1 VDAAPRWSYHGQRD
15 DPRRIAG
22 AYSSRRG
29 YDEPRPDNS
38 RKGVIAIT
46 AYFIRRLLQ
55 SILVIVG
62 VSVIVFIITR
72 AIGDPARMM
81 LPLEA
86 TDEQVEE
93 FRERMGFNDPLW
105 VQFWDWAKN
114 AARGDFG
121 DSLWQRIPA
130 MTLVLERMPATL
142 LLCFTAITL
151 ALLASLPLGVLAAL
165 RPRSWLDKLTT
176 SFSLIGVCI
185 PDFWL
190 GLMLILLLAV
200 TVHAFFTSGYGTWRH
215 LVLPAITLAARP
227 WGRITQIVRTSMM
240 DEMHRTYMMTARAK
254 GLTEQKVIITHA
266 LKNASI
272 PIVTLAAWE
281 LTRMLA
287 GYTIVVETVFAWPG
301 FGHLAM
307 QAIERRDLTL
317 IQANVFVVALI
328 VVAMNIAI
336 DFIYATLDPRVRLA

>member
-1 VDAAPRWSYHGQRD
+1 M
-15 DPRRIAG
+15 
-22 AYSSRRG
+22 
-29 YDEPRPDNS
+29 
-38 RKGVIAIT
+38 T
-46 AYFIRRLLQ
+46 AYLIRRLLQ

-62 VSVIVFIITR
+62 VSVVVFIITR

-81 LPLEA
+81 MPLEA
-86 TDEQVEE
+86 TDEQVEQ
-93 FRERMGFNDPLW
+93 FREHMGFNDPIW
-105 VQFWDWAKN
+105 VQFWDWAKK
-114 AARGDFG
+114 AVRGDFG
-121 DSLWQRIPA
+121 DSLWQRTPA
-130 MTLVLERMPATL
+130 MGLVLERMPATL

-151 ALLASLPLGVLAAL
+151 AVLASLPLGILAAL

-176 SFSLIGVCI
+176 SISLIGVCI

-190 GLMLILLLAV
+190 GLMLILVLSVAIHL
-200 TVHAFFTSGYGTWRH
+200 FFTSGYGTWRH

-301 FGHLAM
+301 FGQLAM

-317 IQANVFVVALI
+317 IQADVFVVALI
-328 VVAMNIAI
+328 VVGMNIAI
-336 DFIYATLDPRVRLA
+336 DFVYATLDPRVRLT

>member
-1 VDAAPRWSYHGQRD
+1 MT
-15 DPRRIAG
+15 
-22 AYSSRRG
+22 
-29 YDEPRPDNS
+29 
-38 RKGVIAIT
+38 IT
-46 AYFIRRLLQ
+46 AYLIRRLLQ
-55 SILVIVG
+55 SILVLVG
-62 VSVIVFIITR
+62 VSVVVFVVTR

-86 TDEQVEE
+86 TEEQVEA
-93 FRERMGFNDPLW
+93 FRDAMGFNDPLW
-105 VQFWDWAKN
+105 VQFWNWAKD

-121 DSLWQRIPA
+121 DSLWQRTPA

-151 ALLASLPLGVLAAL
+151 AVLASLPLGILAAL
-165 RPRSWLDKLTT
+165 RPRSWLDKVTT

-190 GLMLILLLAV
+190 GLMLILVFAV
-200 TVHAFFTSGYGTWRH
+200 VIHLFFTSGYGSWRH

-240 DEMHRTYMMTARAK
+240 DEMHRVYMMTARAK
-254 GLTEQKVIITHA
+254 GLTEEKIIMGHA

-301 FGHLAM
+301 FGNLAM

-317 IQANVFVVALI
+317 IQADVFVVALI
-328 VVAMNIAI
+328 VVVMNISI
-336 DFIYATLDPRVRLA
+336 DFIYAALDPRVRLA

>member
-1 VDAAPRWSYHGQRD
+1 M
-15 DPRRIAG
+15 
-22 AYSSRRG
+22 
-29 YDEPRPDNS
+29 
-38 RKGVIAIT
+38 T

-55 SILVIVG
+55 SVLVIVG
-62 VSVIVFIITR
+62 VCVIVFVITR

-86 TDEQVEE
+86 SEEEVEA
-93 FRERMGFNDPLW
+93 FRDRMGFNDPLY
-105 VQFWDWAKN
+105 VQFWDWARN
-114 AARGDFG
+114 AMRGDFG
-121 DSLWQRIPA
+121 DSLWQRTPA
-130 MTLVLERMPATL
+130 MQLVLERMPATL
-142 LLCFTAITL
+142 LLCSTAIVL
-151 ALLASLPLGVLAAL
+151 ALVASLPLGILAAL
-165 RPRSWLDKLTT
+165 RPRSWLDKATT

-190 GLMLILLLAV
+190 GLMLILIFAV
-200 TVHAFFTSGYGTWRH
+200 SLRLVFTSGYGTWKH
-215 LVLPAITLAARP
+215 LVLPAIALAARP

-254 GLTEQKVIITHA
+254 GLAEHNVIITHA

-301 FGHLAM
+301 FGQLAM

-317 IQANVFVVALI
+317 IQADVFVVALI
-328 VVAMNIAI
+328 VVVMNIAI
-336 DFIYATLDPRVRLA
+336 DFIYAMLDPRVRLA

>member
-1 VDAAPRWSYHGQRD
+1 MAAYL
-15 DPRRIAG
+15 
-22 AYSSRRG
+22 
-29 YDEPRPDNS
+29 
-38 RKGVIAIT
+38 
-46 AYFIRRLLQ
+46 IRRLLQ

-62 VSVIVFIITR
+62 VSMIVFVVTR

-86 TDEQVEE
+86 TEEQVEA
-93 FRERMGFNDPLW
+93 FRDKMGFNDPLW
-105 VQFWDWAKN
+105 VQFWNWGKN
-114 AARGDFG
+114 AIRGDFG
-121 DSLWQRIPA
+121 DSLWQRTDA
-130 MTLVLERMPATL
+130 MQLVLERMPATL
-142 LLCFTAITL
+142 LLCSTAIVI
-151 ALLASLPLGVLAAL
+151 AVAASLPLGILAAL
-165 RPRSWLDKLTT
+165 RPRSWLDKATT

-190 GLMLILLLAV
+190 GLMMILVFAV
-200 TVHAFFTSGYGTWRH
+200 ALRLFYTSGYGTWKH
-215 LVLPAITLAARP
+215 LALPAIALAARP
-227 WGRITQIVRTSMM
+227 WGRITQIVRSSMM

-254 GLTEQKVIITHA
+254 GLTERNVIMSHA

-301 FGHLAM
+301 FGQLAM

-317 IQANVFVVALI
+317 IQADVFVVALMI
-328 VVAMNIAI
+328 VVLNIAI
-336 DFIYATLDPRVRLA
+336 DLIYAALDPRVRLA

>member
-1 VDAAPRWSYHGQRD
+1 MV
-15 DPRRIAG
+15 
-22 AYSSRRG
+22 
-29 YDEPRPDNS
+29 N
-38 RKGVIAIT
+38 IT

-62 VSVIVFIITR
+62 VSVVVFVVTR

-86 TDEQVEE
+86 SDEEVEA
-93 FRERMGFNDPLW
+93 FARRMGFRDPLV
-105 VQFWDWAKN
+105 VQFWNWAKA

-121 DSLWQRIPA
+121 QSLWQHTPA
-130 MTLVLERMPATL
+130 MELVVERMPATL
-142 LLCFTAITL
+142 LLCFTGIIL
-151 ALLASLPLGVLAAL
+151 AVLGSIPLGILAAL
-165 RPRSWLDKLTT
+165 RPRSWLDKVTT
-176 SFSLIGVCI
+176 SVSLIGVCI

-190 GLMLILLLAV
+190 GLMLILLFAV
-200 TVHAFFTSGYGTWRH
+200 SIHLFFTSGYGTPRH

-227 WGRITQIVRTSMM
+227 WGRITQIVRSSMM

-254 GLTEQKVIITHA
+254 GLTEQRVIVSHA

-272 PIVTLAAWE
+272 PIITLAAWE

-301 FGHLAM
+301 FGFLAM

-317 IQANVFVVALI
+317 IQADVFLVALI
-328 VVAMNIAI
+328 VLAMNIVI
-336 DFIYATLDPRVRLA
+336 DFIYASVDPRVRLE

>member
-1 VDAAPRWSYHGQRD
+1 V
-15 DPRRIAG
+15 
-22 AYSSRRG
+22 
-29 YDEPRPDNS
+29 
-38 RKGVIAIT
+38 T

-55 SILVIVG
+55 SVLVIVG
-62 VSVIVFIITR
+62 VSIIVFVITR

-86 TDEQVEE
+86 SDEQVEA

-105 VQFWDWAKN
+105 VQFWDWAKK

-121 DSLWQRIPA
+121 DSLWQRTPA
-130 MTLVLERMPATL
+130 MHLVLERMPATL
-142 LLCFTAITL
+142 LLCSTAIVL
-151 ALLASLPLGVLAAL
+151 AVAASLPLGILAAL
-165 RPRSWLDKLTT
+165 RPRSWLDKITT
-176 SFSLIGVCI
+176 SFSLVGVCI

-190 GLMLILLLAV
+190 GLMLILLFAV
-200 TVHAFFTSGYGTWRH
+200 ALRLFFTSGYGGWKH
-215 LVLPAITLAARP
+215 LVLPAVALAARP

-254 GLTEQKVIITHA
+254 GLTERNVIVSHA

-287 GYTIVVETVFAWPG
+287 GYTIIVETVFAWPG
-301 FGHLAM
+301 FGQLAM

-317 IQANVFVVALI
+317 IQADVFLVAVI
-328 VVAMNIAI
+328 VVIMNIAI
-336 DFIYATLDPRVRLA
+336 DFIYAALDPRVRLA